1 MITSDE
7 PGLYK
12 TGEYGIRIENL
23 VLSRNYRHTDDF
35 GDFMNF
41 EVLTLFPYD
50 NRLIDLS
57 MLSAEELAWVNN
69 YHATVRERLMPHLD
83 AEQKAWLE
91 EKTKELKK

>member
-1 MITSDE
+1 MNENPTVLVPGMITSDE

-50 NRLIDLS
+50 SRLIDLS
-57 MLSAEELAWVNN
+57 MLSADEPGVGQQLSRHSARAT
-69 YHATVRERLMPHLD
+69 HA
-83 AEQKAWLE
+83 AS
-91 EKTKELKK
+91 